1 LFEEDLKLAQVFE
14 DTVSGYQDLRS
25 LTIRKKIDSKNSVA
39 LTTSLHS
46 FLLYQDSLIDTP
58 ELRPENILPHAIKN
72 YDILAKLSREH
83 DIRRIKKALTR
94 DLELFK
100 ASYVTM
106 EFKIINPM
114 EMTSRRWEGAI
125 IVGALRQ
132 IQQQLLL
139 NYHFSN
145 AIMRRLKSVATP
157 FEPSLPDLEVG
168 SIGVISP
175 EQLEVGTQIKVIVAV
190 KNLGQLS
197 SPPSDVKI
205 IFPDGSQQR
214 RSLRRLSAGQ
224 TYRLKWRYKLTPKE
238 THIIKAI
245 VNYNNDPWEENLANN
260 ELQRELIFVR

>member
-1 LFEEDLKLAQVFE
+1 
-14 DTVSGYQDLRS
+14 
-25 LTIRKKIDSKNSVA
+25 
-39 LTTSLHS
+39 
-46 FLLYQDSLIDTP
+46 
-58 ELRPENILPHAIKN
+58 KN
-72 YDILAKLSREH
+72 YDKLAKLSREH

-114 EMTSRRWEGAI
+114 EMTSRRREGAI
-125 IVGALRQ
+125 IVKALRQ

-157 FEPSLPDLEVG
+157 FEPTLPDLEVG

-214 RSLRRLSAGQ
+214 RSLSRLSAGQ
-224 TYRLKWRYKLTPKE
+224 TYRLKWRYKLTAKE